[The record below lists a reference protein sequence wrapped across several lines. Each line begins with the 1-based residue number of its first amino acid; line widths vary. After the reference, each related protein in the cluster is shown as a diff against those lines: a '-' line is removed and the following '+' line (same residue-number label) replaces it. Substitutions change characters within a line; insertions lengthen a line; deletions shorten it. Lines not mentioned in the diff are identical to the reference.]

1 MKKTLLLSIIIAV
14 IFSGCFSVSKLNSFS
29 KDNKSTK
36 IERDL
41 PDNAPSWVYEANKKG
56 FITQNGVA
64 YNIDEKELTF
74 HKQKALIN
82 ASHNLTKKIYI
93 KTKKLYIDYEDKKD
107 ISPAYDKDIKKFSEH
122 IALKALTHS
131 KIVDTWISDENSLFM
146 RIAVDSSIVTKQIQ
160 QTSKLLFKVDQH
172 LYKNFLSNRAE
183 KDINNELQ
191 N

>member
-1 MKKTLLLSIIIAV
+1 MKKTLFVSILVAV
-14 IFSGCFSVSKLNSFS
+14 VFSGCFSVSKLNPFS
-29 KDNKSTK
+29 KDSKSSKGEHT
-36 IERDL
+36 L
-41 PDNAPSWVYEANKKG
+41 PDNAPNWVYESYKKG

-93 KTKKLYIDYEDKKD
+93 KTKEFYINYEDKKD
-107 ISPAYDKDIKKFSEH
+107 VSPAYDKDIKKFSEH

-131 KIVDTWISDENSLFM
+131 KIIDSWVSDKNSLFL
-146 RIAVDSSIVTKQIQ
+146 RIAVDSKIVTKQIQ
-160 QTSKLLFKVDQH
+160 QTSKLLFKVDQN
-172 LYKNFLSNRAE
+172 LYRNFLSNRAE